1 MPSMS
6 SELSGLLRNAR
17 KKIYSQC
24 ENHHSR
30 ERNMVVGDHREG
42 LFYSL
47 CGEEAEDQG
56 GLQELA
62 AVYSLQGN
70 ANVIGKT
77 RVLPLSPH
85 PRATGISLIQ
95 DLIQLSMGT

>member
-1 MPSMS
+1 
-6 SELSGLLRNAR
+6 
-17 KKIYSQC
+17 
-24 ENHHSR
+24 
-30 ERNMVVGDHREG
+30 MVVGDHREG

-95 DLIQLSMGT
+95 DLIQLSMGTQSLSPMGLQRSWLSMKVGVIMEAFR